1 MSEGRA
7 EEAIEA
13 AKKAVRLAPREFLR
27 LNTLGDAYVYARRY
41 EDAIPV
47 FKQVLVYSPSLLT
60 AHWGLAVSY
69 SELGREEEARAAGAE
84 MLRIT
89 PQFTVERWKRMVP
102 QRDSAVIERWAAA
115 LRKAG
120 LK

>member
-1 MSEGRA
+1 M
-7 EEAIEA
+7 
-13 AKKAVRLAPREFLR
+13 
-27 LNTLGDAYVYARRY
+27 YARRY

-47 FKQVLVYSPSLLT
+47 FNQVLIYNPSLWL
-60 AHWGLAVSY
+60 AYWGLAVSY

-84 MLRIT
+84 MLRIV

-102 QRDSAVIERWAAA
+102 QKDPAVIERWAAA